1 MLFRSQWGGVGNP
14 SWDCS
19 GLWSGIVQVINGG
32 NGFGGRLF
40 NTTSFMANPGAFG
53 FSRGLHGP
61 VTVGVS
67 SDHMAGTLG
76 GINAES
82 ASMPKGVQLG
92 GSAWGS
98 DNSYFPNQYTM
109 DAILGEFI
117 SGGAGGGGGF
127 NLGAM
132 VKSLWDSV
140 IDNIASWGGPG
151 LIGKLPGN
159 MLKTLAE
166 SAWNFIKERVGA
178 FFGSAGEGGNRES
191 WREMAMAA
199 MRRNGFNADDP
210 RQVDAMLDQ
219 IMSES
224 GGIPDRNQEIVD
236 MNGTGASAGQGLLQ
250 IIPTTFEAYRDPEL
264 PNDRTDPWANMNA
277 ALRYYRARYGD
288 DLTVMWGHGHGYA
301 RGGVLPGFTPGRDV
315 HNFVSPTGGALRLSG
330 GEAIMRPE
338 WTRAVGGA
346 GAVNSMNR
354 AATSGNAGIFPKLS
368 KLPKSIGE
376 LNTSLN
382 EVSKELRYAYIG
394 ADWGYTELSNYVGEE
409 FAKGMVNGVANLGEA
424 IRSGEVDIAGLQEQG
439 RKSAEDYAAEQASG
453 LLSTFGLEGL
463 VPLAQKAGAEAWKA
477 YQASPYDVG
486 VNGQTIVVEYVGDEN
501 DREWKM
507 LQKLDKEVALLKAKR
522 KPKASAMTRGGVQ

>member
-1 MLFRSQWGGVGNP
+1 
-14 SWDCS
+14 
-19 GLWSGIVQVINGG
+19 
-32 NGFGGRLF
+32 
-40 NTTSFMANPGAFG
+40 
-53 FSRGLHGP
+53 
-61 VTVGVS
+61 
-67 SDHMAGTLG
+67 
-76 GINAES
+76 
-82 ASMPKGVQLG
+82 
-92 GSAWGS
+92 
-98 DNSYFPNQYTM
+98 
-109 DAILGEFI
+109 
-117 SGGAGGGGGF
+117 
-127 NLGAM
+127 
-132 VKSLWDSV
+132 
-140 IDNIASWGGPG
+140 
-151 LIGKLPGN
+151 
-159 MLKTLAE
+159 
-166 SAWNFIKERVGA
+166 
-178 FFGSAGEGGNRES
+178 
-191 WREMAMAA
+191 
-199 MRRNGFNADDP
+199 
-210 RQVDAMLDQ
+210 
-219 IMSES
+219 
-224 GGIPDRNQEIVD
+224 
-236 MNGTGASAGQGLLQ
+236 MNGTGANAGQGLLQ

-382 EVSKELRYAYIG
+382 EASKELRYAYIG
-394 ADWGYTELSNYVGEE
+394 ADWGYTELSNYVGDE

-463 VPLAQKAGAEAWKA
+463 VPLAQKAGTEAWEA

-501 DREWKM
+501 DREWKL